1 MQRISWLGEYL
12 SDSRTECSAWSQLRL
27 IKYKAKKINPLYH
40 RSMSAILNG
49 EIIRVWQMIITD
61 KSAYENSE
69 LAIC

>member
-1 MQRISWLGEYL
+1 
-12 SDSRTECSAWSQLRL
+12 
-27 IKYKAKKINPLYH
+27 
-40 RSMSAILNG
+40 MSAILNG